1 MRDLLN
7 MSNADNC
14 WNEYLSNMAKQGI
27 CMGSDGVI
35 IQAVA
40 DKFHFKIHILETNP
54 GASS

>member
-1 MRDLLN
+1 MRTT
-7 MSNADNC
+7 A